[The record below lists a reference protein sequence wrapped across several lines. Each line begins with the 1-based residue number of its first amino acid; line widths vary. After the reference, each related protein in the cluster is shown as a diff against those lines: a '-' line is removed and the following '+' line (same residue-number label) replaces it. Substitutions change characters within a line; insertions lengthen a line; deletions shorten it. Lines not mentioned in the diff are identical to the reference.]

1 MPEKRTYFVAITC
14 DSCIAAINGA
24 VGHISNIKKPILGNI
39 VTKTIQI
46 NYTDFTDDC
55 EREVLS
61 AINDVGFNPQ
71 LIPEP
76 PDHTPL
82 LHRGIAGASLG
93 MALLIL
99 SLCNPMIP
107 AWVTYSLMALNFAV
121 MLYSGKNIYTSA
133 FYKSK
138 AKQLSMDLLFSV
150 SATVAF
156 AVSLASL
163 FVPGMAFDMMMWS
176 TAPLMFG
183 FRNLGKY
190 GQEKARQ
197 GVLGNIN
204 LFGWIKTKVTR
215 IHNYGPGQTTEADYN
230 IYKLQEGDVI
240 RLEKDD
246 YIPTDGFCLDNEAQ
260 INQVNV
266 TGEEGAKTFKM
277 NDKVSAGMQAMST
290 LYMRVEKPVKDSS
303 LAIQQKQMQEAMA
316 RKAPIEEDAE
326 KILKYFVPI
335 IFLISIGC
343 GLSIWFL
350 HHDPFMALHI
360 FLSIIAGACPCSLAI
375 IVPLAVLMAWHKAKQ
390 HQLECYSA
398 AAVDVADRV
407 KFVSLDLRGTLTEG
421 KPKVVSKDI
430 DPTQDENTILQIAY
444 VMERY
449 SKHAVAKAICA
460 EIEDKQ
466 KHPEVDLNHLPE
478 IIDISK
484 YTEGI
489 KVTLKINGLEE
500 KFILGNKSF
509 LQDEAKLSITEQKKT
524 NPLSQNIYLASVTTG
539 RQLAVFKLIDKI
551 RPDAY
556 EFITQL
562 KAMDKEVGL
571 CTGSGEEDAIP
582 YATELKIPLSNVKA
596 RCRGEPPKVKEIKD
610 WQKIFGV
617 VAHVGDNSNDQAGFA
632 ESNLGIIVKSGS
644 TQGIEE
650 KNKEKPAEKKLAGGL
665 VEVKGDSLMPVLT
678 LFTLSKQMHTFIAQV
693 LCFSFLFNL
702 CQVTVSEVIM
712 ITDPSRA
719 ISPGINTAL
728 MIGQVLLILLY
739 AYRFKQQELPTFDQD
754 QGMDSE
760 GSLQLM

>member
-1 MPEKRTYFVAITC
+1 M
-14 DSCIAAINGA
+14 
-24 VGHISNIKKPILGNI
+24 
-39 VTKTIQI
+39 
-46 NYTDFTDDC
+46 
-55 EREVLS
+55 
-61 AINDVGFNPQ
+61 
-71 LIPEP
+71 IPE
-76 PDHTPL
+76 
-82 LHRGIAGASLG
+82 
-93 MALLIL
+93 
-99 SLCNPMIP
+99 
-107 AWVTYSLMALNFAV
+107 WVTYSLMVLNFAV
-121 MLYSGKNIYTSA
+121 ILYSGKNIYTSA

-156 AVSLASL
+156 AASLASL
-163 FVPGMAFDMMMWS
+163 FISGMAFDMMMWS

-204 LFGWIKTKVTR
+204 LFGRIKTKVTR
-215 IHNYGPGQTTEADYN
+215 IHNYGPNQTIEVTARPSLRLRAKREGSNPECLSSLDCFATLATTGGQLSTEADYS
-230 IYKLQEGDVI
+230 IYKLEEGDVI
-240 RLEKDD
+240 RLEKGD
-246 YIPTDGFCLDNEAQ
+246 YIPTDGFCLQDGEQ

-266 TGEEGAKTFKM
+266 TGEEGAKIFNT
-277 NDKVSAGMQAMST
+277 NGKVSAGMQAMSP
-290 LYMRVEKPVKDSS
+290 LFMRVGKRVMDSS

-421 KPKVVSKDI
+421 KPEVVSKDI

-484 YTEGI
+484 CTEGI
-489 KVTLKINGLEE
+489 KATLKINGLEE

-562 KAMDKEVGL
+562 KAMDKEVGI

-582 YATELKIPLSNVKA
+582 YATALKIPLSNVKA

-617 VAHVGDNSNDQAGFA
+617 VAHVGDHWNDQAAFA

-702 CQVTVSEVIM
+702 CQVTASEVIM
-712 ITDPSRA
+712 ITEPSRA
-719 ISPGINTAL
+719 MSPGINTAL

-739 AYRFKQQELPTFDQD
+739 AYWFRQQDLPIFDQD
-754 QGMDSE
+754 QGVDSE